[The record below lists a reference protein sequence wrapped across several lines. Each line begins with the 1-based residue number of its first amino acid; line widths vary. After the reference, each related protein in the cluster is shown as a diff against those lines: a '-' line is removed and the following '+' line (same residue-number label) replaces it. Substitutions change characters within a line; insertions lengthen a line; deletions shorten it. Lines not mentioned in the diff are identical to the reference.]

1 MGLLKIKVTN
11 KIFITFGWGALTF
24 VRQTNT
30 SKEVNISYSNGTGQQ
45 LSSRQTLYSVGTI
58 GTEGY
63 FKVTSTNTV
72 TLNNSGVLSLT
83 VDHYPT
89 STESNK
95 TISFNY
101 DNSQININLSYNSN
115 PNTEDVI
122 VQTNNKT
129 DYTFLSSDFTTA
141 YSDYDNDDISQ
152 IAIFGSVNGIKYNE
166 SQYMAGTFINI
177 TDIEKGL
184 LKYTPLNQDAYYELD
199 LTWKAKDS
207 QGNISLN

>member
-122 VQTNNKT
+122 VQTNNRT